1 MWFAFAPF
9 LKFTGT
15 INGIEA
21 QDQATATR
29 FPPGSLSM
37 TFTFLEVACMSLLLR
52 AIISPARPER
62 VETRSD
68 PASTA
73 KQNSFDPEPFSMVL
87 ATG

>member
-1 MWFAFAPF
+1 
-9 LKFTGT
+9 
-15 INGIEA
+15 
-21 QDQATATR
+21 
-29 FPPGSLSM
+29 M

-62 VETRSD
+62 AETRSD